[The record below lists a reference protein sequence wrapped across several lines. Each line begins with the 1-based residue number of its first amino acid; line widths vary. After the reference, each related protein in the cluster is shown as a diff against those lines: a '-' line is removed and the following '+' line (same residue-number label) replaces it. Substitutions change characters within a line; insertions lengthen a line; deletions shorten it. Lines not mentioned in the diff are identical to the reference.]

1 MLRMGLRRKC
11 NNIERHNGGRFC
23 HAMVL
28 NGCIIA
34 VKSQLIVKIPRSCY
48 SDTLAAC
55 KCTAMVLM
63 FSKEKYM
70 ES

>member
-1 MLRMGLRRKC
+1 
-11 NNIERHNGGRFC
+11 
-23 HAMVL
+23 MVL